1 MVRWLVN
8 LEEMLKRSHEGS
20 MLKLNPITAL
30 TVYYT
35 LESRIIANV
44 FKLGIH
50 VQIHMM
56 IC

>member
-1 MVRWLVN
+1 MN

-20 MLKLNPITAL
+20 TLKLNPITAL